1 MRVLAIDASLRN
13 TGVAIVDANNGK
25 PQSVYF
31 GTIHNKSAMRPSSC
45 LVCIRDRLAEL
56 IREHAPDCCAL
67 ESVIYVQSYK
77 TAIILGAARGAAILA
92 AAEKGLP
99 VFEYPPKRIKQSTVG
114 RGGARQESGRVHGA
128 RAAWSNRN
136 AGCRRRRR
144 AGNRSYSPAH
154 ARGSGAWSSGRN
166 ANMNLADG
174 TTGAER
180 RLAKTFGTA
189 ARPNLHVRW
198 LGRTEF
204 AHALALQEE
213 LAAKKREDASL
224 EDQLLLLEHEPVYTI
239 GRTPDR
245 SSLSATGRIRR
256 GELGAAHLPHP
267 VFSIN
272 RGGQATYHGPGQ
284 LMGYPII
291 DLRRCGQDLHKYL
304 RWLEQLLI
312 DLLAQYDI
320 AAQRRESLTGVWV
333 ENRKIASIGV
343 GVRHWI
349 TMHGFA
355 LNVGG
360 DLSPFDHIVP
370 CGINDVAIT
379 SMEKETKKSFTVAS
393 VAPTLEKLTL
403 DSIVTLRV
411 APETQV
417 MNA

>member
-1 MRVLAIDASLRN
+1 MLPRN
-13 TGVAIVDANNGK
+13 TK
-25 PQSVYF
+25 PASQEL
-31 GTIHNKSAMRPSSC
+31 RP
-45 LVCIRDRLAEL
+45 
-56 IREHAPDCCAL
+56 PDL
-67 ESVIYVQSYK
+67 
-77 TAIILGAARGAAILA
+77 
-92 AAEKGLP
+92 
-99 VFEYPPKRIKQSTVG
+99 
-114 RGGARQESGRVHGA
+114 RVH
-128 RAAWSNRN
+128 
-136 AGCRRRRR
+136 
-144 AGNRSYSPAH
+144 
-154 ARGSGAWSSGRN
+154 
-166 ANMNLADG
+166 
-174 TTGAER
+174 
-180 RLAKTFGTA
+180 
-189 ARPNLHVRW
+189 W
-198 LGRTEF
+198 LGRINF
-204 AHALALQEE
+204 AQALALQEE
-213 LAAKKREDASL
+213 LAAKKREDAAL

-245 SSLSATGRIRR
+245 SSL
-256 GELGAAHLPHP
+256 LGSAHLPHP

-312 DLLAQYDI
+312 DLLAPYDI
-320 AAQRRESLTGVWV
+320 TAQRRESLTGVWV

-355 LNVGG
+355 LNVCG

-370 CGINDVAIT
+370 CGISNVAIT

-393 VAPTLEKLTL
+393 VAPTLEKLAL
-403 DSIVTLRV
+403 NSIVSLRV

>member
-1 MRVLAIDASLRN
+1 
-13 TGVAIVDANNGK
+13 
-25 PQSVYF
+25 
-31 GTIHNKSAMRPSSC
+31 
-45 LVCIRDRLAEL
+45 
-56 IREHAPDCCAL
+56 
-67 ESVIYVQSYK
+67 
-77 TAIILGAARGAAILA
+77 
-92 AAEKGLP
+92 
-99 VFEYPPKRIKQSTVG
+99 
-114 RGGARQESGRVHGA
+114 
-128 RAAWSNRN
+128 
-136 AGCRRRRR
+136 
-144 AGNRSYSPAH
+144 
-154 ARGSGAWSSGRN
+154 
-166 ANMNLADG
+166 MNLA
-174 TTGAER
+174 R
-180 RLAKTFGTA
+180 HL
-189 ARPNLHVRW
+189 NVRW
-198 LGRTEF
+198 LGRMEF
-204 AHALALQEE
+204 ARALAVQEE
-213 LAAKKREDASL
+213 LAAKKKEDAAL

-245 SSLSATGRIRR
+245 SSL
-256 GELGAAHLPHP
+256 LGSTHLPHP

-312 DLLAQYDI
+312 DLLARYDI

-343 GVRHWI
+343 GVRHWV

-355 LNVGG
+355 LNVCG

-370 CGINDVAIT
+370 CGINNLAIT

-393 VAPTLEKLTL
+393 VARAVEKLVL
-403 DSIVTLRV
+403 DSIFTLRV